1 MASSPRRQ
9 LPGAG
14 LLPAGFIDE
23 AGHEDKEWPTT
34 GAVLAREIPEFGE
47 GELSERRSGLP
58 IFLEDAEIDLLL
70 SEIAEVVLQNQ
81 DYCFTSYEC
90 WQDTPAEKIDSPRIH
105 DPVNCSG
112 DECSTSSRPCSD
124 FFKELDWSYPG
135 KHNQIY
141 TFSIGNE
148 SMNMG
153 KFSDLSQEND
163 WGDEVLHLDSSHEFG
178 TKQLLD
184 MHGTEKVGMF
194 ALNQKESVSK
204 DEHAG
209 LAKINTAS
217 EASDYKQIMSTL
229 EDLKKANEE
238 ELTEFCRMY
247 LELRCRCLM
256 LQYEN
261 EALKGHFAREINLKE
276 DVHSF
281 CRPFTGLQDL
291 PGIGKSLLDLS
302 QVKQIM

>member
-1 MASSPRRQ
+1 MASSPQRQ

-23 AGHEDKEWPTT
+23 AGLEDKEWPTT

-105 DPVNCSG
+105 DP
-112 DECSTSSRPCSD
+112 
-124 FFKELDWSYPG
+124 
-135 KHNQIY
+135 
-141 TFSIGNE
+141 
-148 SMNMG
+148 
-153 KFSDLSQEND
+153 
-163 WGDEVLHLDSSHEFG
+163 
-178 TKQLLD
+178 
-184 MHGTEKVGMF
+184 
-194 ALNQKESVSK
+194 
-204 DEHAG
+204 AG

-276 DVHSF
+276 EVHSSF

-291 PGIGKSLLDLS
+291 SGIGKSLLDLS
-302 QVKQIM
+302 QLSK